1 MDFPR
6 RNTVSGSSSSASY
19 PAPYPQSQQFSP
31 GELAQM
37 MHAAA
42 GSEADTGSAGAAR
55 SIPPPPSQYP
65 QQQQQSKKMRKSSSS
80 TVESGW
86 EESEPAR
93 EHNESKLGWSKFT
106 RNLFEMAS
114 SPDNG
119 AAIGFNADGD
129 CLEIRNPRLLGSDI
143 LPKYYKHKNVSSF
156 VRQLNNYGFK
166 TTPSAAGSSDTMQ
179 SFYHEN
185 FRRGRL
191 DLLGMVSRRG
201 ASKGEKDAK
210 TMQVEITS
218 LKRRES
224 EQKSKARELEEQN
237 RHLIMENNAL
247 IEENKR
253 LKANWNVIRDS
264 MGRQKPPP
272 PMHHQQQSQPPPP
285 HGYHDGS
292 AGNGVPNMYASYPD
306 PHHQAAMYRP
316 VQLPLFT
323 PVTQSHPGVMDPS
336 NPSSMMQHVMM
347 DDDFHRG
354 GGPFGNLDS

>member
-1 MDFPR
+1 
-6 RNTVSGSSSSASY
+6 
-19 PAPYPQSQQFSP
+19 
-31 GELAQM
+31 
-37 MHAAA
+37 
-42 GSEADTGSAGAAR
+42 
-55 SIPPPPSQYP
+55 
-65 QQQQQSKKMRKSSSS
+65 MRKSSSS

-86 EESEPAR
+86 DEAEPSK
-93 EHNESKLGWSKFT
+93 EHGESKLGWSKFT

-114 SPDNG
+114 SPENS
-119 AAIGFNADGD
+119 AAIGFNAEGD

-179 SFYHEN
+179 SFYHEH

-210 TMQVEITS
+210 SMQVEITT

-224 EQKSKARELEEQN
+224 EQRTKARELEEQN

-253 LKANWNVIRDS
+253 LKANWSVIRDS
-264 MGRQKPPP
+264 MGRQKPPGAA
-272 PMHHQQQSQPPPP
+272 MHHQQQPGGPTQ
-285 HGYHDGS
+285 HGYHDPS
-292 AGNGVPNMYASYPD
+292 AGGVPSMYASYPD
-306 PHHQAAMYRP
+306 PHHQATMYRS

-323 PVTQSHPGVMDPS
+323 PVTQSMDPS
-336 NPSSMMQHVMM
+336 NPNSMMQHVIME
-347 DDDFHRG
+347 DDFHRG